1 MGAFEYT
8 ALDAQGR
15 ERKGLIEGDTPKH
28 VRQLLR
34 DKQLLP
40 MDIQETAQ
48 RELKK
53 SRARSAGREI
63 SSRTPPGRGASGS
76 ASSPIVTRSCARATT
91 AAQYPGQCAMLPTMP
106 SGHCGAPR

>member
-40 MDIQETAQ
+40 MDIQETA
-48 RELKK
+48 RP
-53 SRARSAGREI
+53 RAEAEPAPALSAARPVQLGF
-63 SSRTPPGRGASGS
+63 GA
-76 ASSPIVTRSCARATT
+76 C
-91 AAQYPGQCAMLPTMP
+91 
-106 SGHCGAPR
+106 

>member
-8 ALDAQGR
+8 ALDAHGK
-15 ERKGLIEGDTPKH
+15 ERKGLIEGDTAKH

-48 RELKK
+48 QELKQ
-53 SRARSAGREI
+53 SRRRRFMRRGL
-63 SSRTPPGRGASGS
+63 SSLQRNCSTPPSDWNPS
-76 ASSPIVTRSCARATT
+76 TT
-91 AAQYPGQCAMLPTMP
+91 A
-106 SGHCGAPR
+106 

>member
-8 ALDAQGR
+8 ALDAHGK

-40 MDIQETAQ
+40 VEIQETAQ
-48 RELKK
+48 T
-53 SRARSAGREI
+53 RAEEGPRPA
-63 SSRTPPGRGASGS
+63 AS
-76 ASSPIVTRSCARATT
+76 
-91 AAQYPGQCAMLPTMP
+91 
-106 SGHCGAPR
+106 CGAACRRSTWPC

>member
-40 MDIQETAQ
+40 MEIQESGAA
-48 RELKK
+48 
-53 SRARSAGREI
+53 RAEAEAVRA
-63 SSRTPPGRGASGS
+63 
-76 ASSPIVTRSCARATT
+76 VSCA
-91 AAQYPGQCAMLPTMP
+91 AACRRWIWR
-106 SGHCGAPR
+106 S

>member
-15 ERKGLIEGDTPKH
+15 ERKGLIEGDTAKH

-48 RELKK
+48 QELKQSRRRRFMRRGLSSLDLALTAWLGK
-53 SRARSAGREI
+53 SMRSW
-63 SSRTPPGRGASGS
+63 
-76 ASSPIVTRSCARATT
+76 
-91 AAQYPGQCAMLPTMP
+91 
-106 SGHCGAPR
+106 

>member
-40 MDIQETAQ
+40 MDIQET
-48 RELKK
+48 
-53 SRARSAGREI
+53 RSA
-63 SSRTPPGRGASGS
+63 RTETKP
-76 ASSPIVTRSCARATT
+76 
-91 AAQYPGQCAMLPTMP
+91 AAALL
-106 SGHCGAPR
+106 APRPVHAWIWRC

>member
-1 MGAFEYT
+1 MSAFEYT

-40 MDIQETAQ
+40 MEIQETAEK
-48 RELKK
+48 ELKQ
-53 SRARSAGREI
+53 SRRRGFMRRGLSTLDLALLTRQLATLLRSG
-63 SSRTPPGRGASGS
+63 
-76 ASSPIVTRSCARATT
+76 
-91 AAQYPGQCAMLPTMP
+91 LPLEE
-106 SGHCGAPR
+106 SLQAVA

>member
-8 ALDAQGR
+8 ALDAQGK

-34 DKQLLP
+34 EKQLLP
-40 MDIQETAQ
+40 MEIQETAQ

-53 SRARSAGREI
+53 SRARRFM
-63 SSRTPPGRGASGS
+63 GRGLSTLDLAMLTRQLATLLRSGL
-76 ASSPIVTRSCARATT
+76 PLEEVLRVTRED
-91 AAQYPGQCAMLPTMP
+91 
-106 SGHCGAPR
+106 

>member
-8 ALDAQGR
+8 ALDAEGK

-40 MDIQETAQ
+40 MEIQETAQ
-48 RELKK
+48 RELKQ
-53 SRARSAGREI
+53 SFGHRHNGLPPADE
-63 SSRTPPGRGASGS
+63 TP
-76 ASSPIVTRSCARATT
+76 SSP
-91 AAQYPGQCAMLPTMP
+91 
-106 SGHCGAPR
+106 

>member
-1 MGAFEYT
+1 MSAFEYT

-40 MDIQETAQ
+40 MEIQETAQ
-48 RELKK
+48 RELKQSRRRGFMRRGLSTLDLALLTRQLATLLRSGCRSRNRCRRSPSRPK
-53 SRARSAGREI
+53 SRACN
-63 SSRTPPGRGASGS
+63 
-76 ASSPIVTRSCARATT
+76 ASS
-91 AAQYPGQCAMLPTMP
+91 
-106 SGHCGAPR
+106 

>member
-1 MGAFEYT
+1 MGAFEYI

-40 MDIQETAQ
+40 MEIQETAQ
-48 RELKK
+48 KELK
-53 SRARSAGREI
+53 RAA
-63 SSRTPPGRGASGS
+63 PA
-76 ASSPIVTRSCARATT
+76 ASCA
-91 AAQYPGQCAMLPTMP
+91 AACRRSISPC
-106 SGHCGAPR
+106 

>member
-34 DKQLLP
+34 EKHLLP
-40 MDIQETAQ
+40 MDIQETAGY
-48 RELKK
+48 RRVVSGEHPM
-53 SRARSAGREI
+53 
-63 SSRTPPGRGASGS
+63 RTMSGS
-76 ASSPIVTRSCARATT
+76 RKSVIRIGMKIRATSRKSVD
-91 AAQYPGQCAMLPTMP
+91 QC
-106 SGHCGAPR
+106 